1 MGVASR
7 KPIFLAGFAALSFFF
22 ATLPFDSAEAQVR
35 GRRVGPGVVG
45 AGPVV
50 RAPAGARRGAY
61 VGRHRGY
68 GRGAAIGAG
77 VVGAAILGGALLA
90 APAYGRP
97 VPVEE
102 DCYTVRERVWD
113 DYRGRWVRV
122 NRTVCD

>member
-1 MGVASR
+1 MRVAFGKST
-7 KPIFLAGFAALSFFF
+7 FLAGFAALSVLF
-22 ATLPFDSAEAQVR
+22 AAIPFESAEAQ
-35 GRRVGPGVVG
+35 GRHHRVGPGRVG
-45 AGPVV
+45 PGPVV
-50 RAPAGARRGAY
+50 GGPGVRRGAY
-61 VGRHRGY
+61 VGRRGGY